1 MLPRLIFATLPSWF
15 NWKWHRLLWIT
26 ESLKSF
32 ESLKCCIKLSL
43 VLTFKRDDRQIKHI
57 VTSKNSKW
65 HVWVLLSSSDIYIS
79 FSVPY
84 YQIRTYL
91 IFGCQYLNKSDKY
104 GTNINRGDV
113 NGSNYWEIVHGIY
126 MCHLSYILWHLLTE
140 EW

>member
-104 GTNINRGDV
+104 GTNINC
-113 NGSNYWEIVHGIY
+113 NGIY
-126 MCHLSYILWHLLTE
+126 WIILFVITNNTYAYIGTLSVHRNL
-140 EW
+140 